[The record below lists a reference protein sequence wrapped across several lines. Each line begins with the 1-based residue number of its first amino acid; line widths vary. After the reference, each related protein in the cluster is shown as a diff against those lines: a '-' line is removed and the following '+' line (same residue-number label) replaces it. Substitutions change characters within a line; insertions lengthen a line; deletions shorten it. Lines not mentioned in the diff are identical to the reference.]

1 MKVLYLTNVPS
12 PYRVE
17 FLQELGKLCE
27 LTVLYEMEAATD
39 RNKDWK
45 SYNVE
50 ERTFQEEYLKRLFSF
65 SSSAFCPSVR
75 TYLKS
80 GDYDVIIIGGFSTPT
95 GMFAIRYMK
104 RKKISYMISTDGGF
118 IRPCRTFIDKFK
130 KEMRSYFLK
139 GAKAYLSPSKITDDY
154 LIDNGCKQSNIYRYP
169 FTSLESN
176 DILEK
181 PISEEEKKFYKNKLG
196 INQDKMV
203 LYVGQFIKRKG
214 IDFLLESIQNSNP
227 KVAYYFIGGHI
238 TEEYQKIIE
247 KKSLTHIYFM
257 DFMDKNN
264 LKEYFLAAD
273 LFVLPTREDIW
284 GLVINEAM
292 AAGLPVITTKGCV
305 AGLELL
311 SNNQNIVEVDN
322 DIELGNAIN
331 TYMSNFELCQEEAN
345 RNLKTVQNYTFEN
358 MAKKHIEI
366 IHQVYSRKILFCGSN
381 VPESWEYINKNV
393 SAAGNRFQ
401 NNMLEYIRKNSTEV
415 FNLSYIGFPMQTGT
429 QNPIEDFSNWE
440 IHVKNHNLLKEVIS
454 FYRSLKNR
462 ILDFDIIMCY
472 NLVYVWFYLPFTAR
486 KYKKQSILIL
496 ADYTEAQNQ
505 TSLVKKV
512 YAHIQLYAMK
522 KFDKIIGLSCE
533 MEHKLKHAN
542 FHLME
547 GGIHREVW
555 EFFSDNIVK
564 SRNDGKIRILYS
576 GLLNQVA
583 GIYIF
588 FEMISLIINK
598 DIEFVITGKGDADTY
613 IDEVCKN
620 DKRVKY
626 MGHLTYDKY
635 LDTIQSC
642 DLLINPRDM
651 NLEEN
656 QNNFPSKIMDYL
668 ASGKPIISTKFAG
681 WEKFKG
687 IIYFSDSSAESLR
700 DKVLMIKEQILE
712 FDEDNRR
719 KDLLVRREFAK
730 QYLWSSQIH
739 KILEN

>member
-50 ERTFQEEYLKRLFSF
+50 ERTFQEVYLKRLFSF

-75 TYLKS
+75 TYLKT

-118 IRPCRTFIDKFK
+118 IRPCRTFVDKFK

-176 DILEK
+176 DILEN
-181 PISEEEKKFYKNKLG
+181 PISGEEKKFYKSKLG
-196 INQDKMV
+196 IAQDKIV

-227 KVAYYFIGGHI
+227 KVAYYFIGGQI
-238 TEEYQKIIE
+238 TEEYQNIIE
-247 KKSLTHIYFM
+247 RKSLTNIYFI

-264 LKEYFLAAD
+264 LKEYFFAAD

-322 DIELGNAIN
+322 YIELGNAIN
-331 TYMSNFELCQEEAN
+331 TYMSNFDLCQEEAN
-345 RNLKTVQNYTFEN
+345 RNLKIVRNYTFEY

-366 IHQVYSRKILFCGSN
+366 IHQVYSEKILFCGSN

-401 NNMLEYIRKNSTEV
+401 NNMIEYIRKNSTEV
-415 FNLSYIGFPMQTGT
+415 FNLSYIGFPMQRGI

-440 IHVKNHNLLKEVIS
+440 IHVKNNNLLKEVRS

-462 ILDFDIIMCY
+462 ILDFDTIMCY
-472 NLVYVWFYLPFTAR
+472 NLIYVWFYLPFIA
-486 KYKKQSILIL
+486 KKNKKKSILIL

-505 TSLVKKV
+505 ISLVKKL
-512 YAHIQLYAMK
+512 YAHLQLYAMK

-555 EFFSDNIVK
+555 DFFSDNKIQ
-564 SRNDGKIRILYS
+564 SRNTGKFRVLYA

-583 GIYIF
+583 GIFLFIK
-588 FEMISLIINK
+588 MISLIKNE
-598 DIEFVITGKGDADTY
+598 DIEFVITGKGDADLF
-613 IDEVCKN
+613 IEEVCKK
-620 DKRVKY
+620 DKRIQF
-626 MGHLTYDKY
+626 MGHLTYEDY
-635 LDTIQSC
+635 LNTILSC
-642 DLLINPRDM
+642 DLLVNPRDM
-651 NLEEN
+651 NLDEN

-681 WEKFKG
+681 WEKFKD
-687 IIYFSDSSAESLR
+687 IICFVASTEECLSEQVQSIYKSVKLTDDLIKQNNINSRRTFAEEFLWENQ
-700 DKVLMIKEQILE
+700 IK
-712 FDEDNRR
+712 
-719 KDLLVRREFAK
+719 
-730 QYLWSSQIH
+730 
-739 KILEN
+739 KILK